1 MTRPDPLTV
10 ATTAQQNGVT
20 VHTISFGGNINVME
34 NIANETGGENF
45 TALSEE
51 ELRQAFADLLGR
63 FRTQLVD

>member
-1 MTRPDPLTV
+1 
-10 ATTAQQNGVT
+10 
-20 VHTISFGGNINVME
+20 ME